1 MIARKH
7 GTSLIGAS
15 STKLVITLGTKLGTM
30 LALAFLLSACSK
42 MPSRL
47 ESELKPKSAAA
58 KPEPTKPST
67 IAVDV
72 NDGGPI
78 VLTTSKARFE
88 VLPDGYVKATLL
100 KDGQKLS
107 LDDPSV
113 GTPADSDFVQIVGKN
128 GAAKNEDVHFTLDFQ
143 QAQVHEAIG
152 KMGAGKRIEIPARPL
167 GPSGTELQRVL
178 ALEVYDN
185 FPNIL
190 LSAVEYKNAG
200 ASEVV
205 IQKSVNQRRRLS
217 ARAADAAAKPWEMWS
232 FHGSS
237 YDWGKDDVVKLTPA
251 FYQPNLMGEM
261 VKGGYGGGI
270 PVVAFWTRQVGEAV
284 GHVETIPI
292 SAAIPAKVGGDGRV
306 NVEVDY
312 AADITLKPGETYSTP
327 RSFVSVFAGD
337 FYEPLRIWSSVL
349 QKEGWDLP
357 KPSSE
362 AYNVSWCGWGYEENV
377 TPAQMLGTIP
387 KLKEMGIKWVTL
399 DDRWFDTY
407 GDWNPRPDNFPGDSI
422 KKMTDDFHKEGM
434 LAQIWWLPLAVEDGE
449 GKYESHKYSLSK
461 VAQEHPEWLILDKNG
476 KHAHMTRGLAV
487 LCPAVPEVRA
497 YHKQLTEKFIRD
509 WGFDGNK
516 LDNIYSV
523 PQCFN
528 PAHHHKSPQDSVNA
542 MGDIYKEIFQT
553 TRAIKPQSVTQS
565 CPCGTPPSLAWLPF
579 MDQAVT
585 ADPVGAVQV
594 RRRIKMYKALLG
606 PESAVYGDHVELSA
620 MTRVGNDYREHGDD
634 FASTIGAGGV
644 VGTKFVWPDPGPKFK
659 DVNLTAAKEERWKKW
674 IGLYNEKMLSK
685 GEFRDLYVTGYDT
698 PEGYAIAKDD
708 KMYYAFFASS
718 ASPWKGEVELRGL
731 KPGKY
736 RVNDYSENKDLG
748 TVEASADGVAK
759 LPAEFNEHLL
769 LEVSSQP

>member
-1 MIARKH
+1 MVCRRGIVLIA
-7 GTSLIGAS
+7 T
-15 STKLVITLGTKLGTM
+15 TLLLT
-30 LALAFLLSACSK
+30 LLSACSK
-42 MPSRL
+42 L
-47 ESELKPKSAAA
+47 PKSPLQLALKTASP
-58 KPEPTKPST
+58 KPIPTQPSS
-67 IAVDV
+67 INVDV
-72 NDGGPI
+72 KDGGPA
-78 VLTTSKARFE
+78 VLTTSTAEFQ
-88 VLPDGYVKATLL
+88 VTPDGYVQAFLL
-100 KDGQKLS
+100 KDGRKLS
-107 LDDPSV
+107 LDEPYV
-113 GTPADSDFVQIVGKN
+113 GAPADSDFVKVAGK
-128 GAAKNEDVHFTLDFQ
+128 DVHFTLDFQ
-143 QAQVHEAIG
+143 QAQIHEAIG

-167 GPSGTELQRVL
+167 GPSGMELQRVL

-190 LSAVEYKNAG
+190 LSAVEYKNTGAG
-200 ASEVV
+200 EVV
-205 IQKSVNQRRRLS
+205 IEKSVNQRRRLN
-217 ARAADAAAKPWEMWS
+217 AKLADAKALPWQMWS

-237 YDWGKDDVVKLTPA
+237 SDWGKDDVVKLAPG
-251 FYQPNLMGEM
+251 FSQPNEMGEM

-270 PVVAFWTRQVGEAV
+270 PVVAFWTRQVGEAI
-284 GHVETIPI
+284 GHVETLPI
-292 SAAIPAKVGGDGRV
+292 SAAIPAKVAADGRV
-306 NVEVDY
+306 NTEVDY
-312 AADITLKPGETYSTP
+312 AANITLKPGETYSTP

-349 QKEGWDLP
+349 QKEGWELP

-362 AYNVSWCGWGYEENV
+362 AYNVSWCGWGYEADV

-399 DDRWFDTY
+399 DDRWFDVY
-407 GDWNPRPDNFPGDSI
+407 GDWNPRPDTFPGDSI

-434 LAQIWWLPLAVEDGE
+434 LAQLWWLPLGVEDGE
-449 GKYESHKYSLSK
+449 GKYESHKYAVSK
-461 VAQEHPEWLILDKNG
+461 VVQEHPEWLILDKEG

-523 PQCFN
+523 PACYN

-620 MTRVGNDYREHGDD
+620 MTKVGKDDWREHGDD

-674 IGLYNEKMLSK
+674 IGLYNQKMLSK
-685 GEFRDLYVTGYDT
+685 GEFKDLYVTGYDT
-698 PEGYAIAKDD
+698 PEGYAIAKDG
-708 KMYYAFFASS
+708 KMYYAFFTSS
-718 ASPWKGEVELRGL
+718 GWKGEVELRGL

-736 RVNDYSENKDLG
+736 RVRDYSEARDLG
-748 TVEASADGVAK
+748 AVNAAANGVAK
-759 LPAEFNEHLL
+759 LPADFNDHLL

>member
-1 MIARKH
+1 MMVCRRGIVLIA
-7 GTSLIGAS
+7 T
-15 STKLVITLGTKLGTM
+15 TLLLT
-30 LALAFLLSACSK
+30 LLSACSK
-42 MPSRL
+42 L
-47 ESELKPKSAAA
+47 PKSPLQLALKTASP
-58 KPEPTKPST
+58 KPIPTQPSS
-67 IAVDV
+67 INVDV
-72 NDGGPI
+72 KDGGPA
-78 VLTTSKARFE
+78 VLTTSTAEFQ
-88 VLPDGYVKATLL
+88 VTPDGYVQAFLL
-100 KDGQKLS
+100 KDGRKLS
-107 LDDPSV
+107 LDEPYV
-113 GTPADSDFVQIVGKN
+113 GAPADSDFVKVAGK
-128 GAAKNEDVHFTLDFQ
+128 DVHFTLDFQ
-143 QAQVHEAIG
+143 QAQIHEAIG

-167 GPSGTELQRVL
+167 GPSGMELQRVL

-190 LSAVEYKNAG
+190 LSAVEYKNTGAG
-200 ASEVV
+200 EVV
-205 IQKSVNQRRRLS
+205 IEKSVNQRRRLN
-217 ARAADAAAKPWEMWS
+217 AKLADAKALPWQMWS

-237 YDWGKDDVVKLTPA
+237 SDWGKDDVVKLAPG
-251 FYQPNLMGEM
+251 FSQPNEMGEM

-270 PVVAFWTRQVGEAV
+270 PVVAFWTRQVGEAI
-284 GHVETIPI
+284 GHVETLPI
-292 SAAIPAKVGGDGRV
+292 SAAIPAKVAADGRV
-306 NVEVDY
+306 NTEVDY
-312 AADITLKPGETYSTP
+312 AANITLKPGETYSTP

-349 QKEGWDLP
+349 QKEGWELP

-362 AYNVSWCGWGYEENV
+362 AYNVSWCGWGYEADV

-399 DDRWFDTY
+399 DDRWFDVY
-407 GDWNPRPDNFPGDSI
+407 GDWNPRPDTFPGDSI

-434 LAQIWWLPLAVEDGE
+434 LAQLWWLPLGVEDGE
-449 GKYESHKYSLSK
+449 GKYESHKYAVSK
-461 VAQEHPEWLILDKNG
+461 VVQEHPEWLILDKDG

-523 PQCFN
+523 PACYN

-620 MTRVGNDYREHGDD
+620 MTKVGKDDWREHGDD

-674 IGLYNEKMLSK
+674 IGLYNQKMLSK
-685 GEFRDLYVTGYDT
+685 GEFKDLYVTGYDT
-698 PEGYAIAKDD
+698 PEGYAIAKDG
-708 KMYYAFFASS
+708 KMYYAFFTSS
-718 ASPWKGEVELRGL
+718 GWKGEVELRGL

-736 RVNDYSENKDLG
+736 RVRDYSEARDLG
-748 TVEASADGVAK
+748 AVNAAANGVAK
-759 LPAEFNEHLL
+759 LPADFNDHLL

>member
-1 MIARKH
+1 MTTRNRR
-7 GTSLIGAS
+7 
-15 STKLVITLGTKLGTM
+15 ITLLCIAF
-30 LALAFLLSACSK
+30 LLAFLLTACSK
-42 MPSRL
+42 LS
-47 ESELKPKSAAA
+47 KPPLQTATA
-58 KPEPTKPST
+58 KPEPTQPSAINVDLKPGT
-67 IAVDV
+67 
-72 NDGGPI
+72 PLT
-78 VLTTSKARFE
+78 LTTSTAEFQ
-88 VLPDGYVKATLL
+88 VTPDGYVQAFLL
-100 KDGQKLS
+100 PDPQNKDGKKLS
-107 LDDPSV
+107 LDEPNVGAPS
-113 GTPADSDFVQIVGKN
+113 DSDFVRVAGK
-128 GAAKNEDVHFTLDFQ
+128 DVHFTFDFQ

-152 KMGAGKRIEIPARPL
+152 KMGAGKRVEIPARPL
-167 GPSGTELQRVL
+167 GPAGLELQAVL
-178 ALEVYDN
+178 ALEVYDK

-190 LSAVEYKNAG
+190 LSTMEYKNTG

-205 IQKSVNQRRRLS
+205 IEKSVNQRRRLS
-217 ARAADAAAKPWEMWS
+217 SHEVKAHPWEMWS

-251 FYQPNLMGEM
+251 FSQPNVMGDM

-292 SAAIPAKVGGDGRV
+292 SAAIPAKVAPDGRV
-306 NVEVDY
+306 NAEVDF
-312 AADITLKPGETYSTP
+312 AGIALKPGDTYSTP

-362 AYNVSWCGWGYEENV
+362 AYNVSWCGWGYQENV

-399 DDRWFDTY
+399 DDRWFDVY
-407 GDWNPRPDNFPGDSI
+407 GDWNPRKDTFPGDSI
-422 KKMTDDFHKEGM
+422 KKMADDFHKEGM
-434 LAQIWWLPLAVEDGE
+434 LTQLWWLPLAVEDGE
-449 GKYESHKYSLSK
+449 GRYESHKYE
-461 VAQEHPEWLILDKNG
+461 VAKIVQEHPEWLILDKNG
-476 KHAHMTRGLAV
+476 KHARMTRGLAV
-487 LCPAVPEVRA
+487 LCPAVPEVQA

-509 WGFDGNK
+509 WGYDGSK
-516 LDNIYSV
+516 MDNIYSV
-523 PQCFN
+523 PACYN

-542 MGDIYKEIFQT
+542 MGDVYKEIFQT
-553 TRAIKPQSVTQS
+553 TRALKPQSVTQS

-606 PESAVYGDHVELSA
+606 PDSAVYGDHVELSA
-620 MTRVGNDYREHGDD
+620 MTKVGNDWREFGDD

-659 DVNLTAAKEERWKKW
+659 DVNLTTAKEERWKKW

-685 GEFRDLYVTGYDT
+685 GEFEDLYVTGYDT
-698 PEGYAIAKDD
+698 PEAYAIAKDG
-708 KMYYAFFASS
+708 KMYYAFFASTN
-718 ASPWKGEVELRGL
+718 WKGEVELRGL
-731 KPGKY
+731 KPGKH
-736 RVNDYSENKDLG
+736 RVTDYGEGKDLG
-748 TVEASADGVAK
+748 LVEAAPNGVAK
-759 LPAEFNEHLL
+759 LPAEFKGHLL
-769 LEVSSQP
+769 LEVTPQT